1 MLHHYFDQMAF
12 LTHGLAKLLKSY
24 HADELVGAA
33 GVPEPLHEEL
43 ASGAGLLLHETLE
56 ENIFVAS
63 PLAFLL

>member
-1 MLHHYFDQMAF
+1 MAF

-43 ASGAGLLLHETLE
+43 ASGASLLLHQALKDK
-56 ENIFVAS
+56 
-63 PLAFLL
+63 